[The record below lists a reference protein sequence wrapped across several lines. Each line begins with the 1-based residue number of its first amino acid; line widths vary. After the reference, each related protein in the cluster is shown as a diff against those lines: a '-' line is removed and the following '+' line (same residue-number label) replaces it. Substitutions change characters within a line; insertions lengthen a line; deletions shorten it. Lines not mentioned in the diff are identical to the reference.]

1 MESIGGNIIGALG
14 AGSGINSSS
23 LVEQLTEIEKAPR
36 QGQIDS
42 NREKFEA
49 QISDY
54 GLIRSALSTLQDSS
68 NILSDSA
75 TFNSK
80 SASFTDSEAFIPVSL
95 EESVPAGTYS
105 FEVIDIAKSHSLSTA
120 LTVQDPSGEVG
131 TGTLAIN
138 FGAWDNVEPPTA
150 FTQDT
155 ALDGIIIKIDDANNS
170 LNGVRD
176 AINAKDAGV
185 TASIVNNGSG
195 YHLLITAESG
205 LTHQLEITA
214 TEDAGALGLADFNFN
229 AASQNMT
236 QLQAGQDASLEVNG
250 LPVTR
255 SSNDID
261 DVLEGFRFT
270 LAKPD
275 PGVIVSVTVSEDKS
289 AGEQAVRD
297 FVDTFN
303 AFLEAIEPAVGFD
316 EEADANGSL
325 YRDPTA
331 KSLQSQLRNLVGST
345 IPGVQ
350 SGFTALTNVG
360 IRTELDGSLSINEKD
375 LRLAFDENYDLV
387 KTLFNPESTSSSDK
401 IRVNSVRPET
411 APGSYDVVITK
422 DPSQGGLE
430 GIAAAGLLS
439 GLAAAN
445 TAGTYTATASGFT
458 SPDNLL
464 SDGAVEYSF
473 DIAIDGGDAI
483 SIALPIADYADPAAI
498 ATALQAEFDTN
509 LVLADITH
517 NGSEFVITSRSAGDN
532 SSVAISAVVEDPAG
546 DKFGFAAGLAVAGT
560 GPNQGD
566 FDFTITVN
574 GVDADISVALGTYA
588 DEDAMAAYLQTQINN
603 HETLTENAATVD
615 VVWNTDHFEITS
627 RRYGDVSG
635 VSVVAIGGSA
645 GAFGLE
651 AGTSTSGSNVEG
663 TFNGVVGFGIGKVL
677 LPKLDSDAY
686 GISLVVEPG
695 ATTSTINYTRGF
707 GTELDQL
714 IEGYLQSAGVLDS
727 REDSLTPGIDG
738 LDEDQERLDRR
749 MTAFHERLQAQFLAM
764 ERIIS
769 ALSGSGSVLD
779 DIGDRLPFTANNS

>member
-1 MESIGGNIIGALG
+1 MESVGGNIIGALG

-54 GLIRSALSTLQDSS
+54 GLLRSALSTLQDSS
-68 NILSDSA
+68 NVLADSA

-80 SASFTDSEAFIPVSL
+80 SASFSDSDAFIPVSL

-105 FEVIDIAKSHSLSTA
+105 FKVIDIAKSHSLSTA

-138 FGAWDNVEPPTA
+138 FGAWNNSEPPTA

-155 ALDGIIIKIDDANNS
+155 ALDGLIINIDDANNS
-170 LNGVRD
+170 LNGLRD

-185 TASIVNNGSG
+185 TASIINNGSG

-205 LTHQLEITA
+205 LSHQLEITA
-214 TEDAGALGLADFNFN
+214 TEDVGFEGLANFNFN
-229 AASQNMT
+229 AGTQNMT

-275 PGVIVSVTVSEDKS
+275 PDVLVSVTISEDRA
-289 AGEQAVRD
+289 AGEQAIRD

-316 EEADANGSL
+316 EEADSNGSL

-331 KSLQSQLRNLVGST
+331 KSLQTQLRNLVAST
-345 IPGVQ
+345 IPGVE

-360 IRTELDGSLSINEKD
+360 IRTELDGTLSIDEKD

-387 KTLFNPESTSSSDK
+387 KTLFNPASTSGSDK

-430 GIAAAGLLS
+430 GIAAAGLLG

-445 TAGTYTATASGFT
+445 TAGTYTATASGFS
-458 SPDNLL
+458 SPDNLMT
-464 SDGAVEYSF
+464 DGAVEYSF
-473 DIAIDGGDAI
+473 EIAVDGGDAI
-483 SIALPIADYADPAAI
+483 AIALPIADYADPAAI
-498 ATALQAEFDTN
+498 ATALQAQFDAN

-517 NGSEFVITSRSAGDN
+517 NGTEFVITSRSSGDN

-546 DKFGFAAGLAVAGT
+546 DKFGFAAGAAMAGT

-574 GVDADISVALGTYA
+574 GVETDISVALGTYA
-588 DEDAMAAYLQTQINN
+588 DEDAMAVYLQTQINN
-603 HETLTENAATVD
+603 DETLAANNAEVD
-615 VVWNTDHFEITS
+615 VIWNTDHFEITS
-627 RRYGDVSG
+627 RRYGDISG

-645 GAFGLE
+645 GAFGLD
-651 AGTSTSGSNVEG
+651 AGTSTSGNDVEG
-663 TFNGVVGFGIGKVL
+663 TFNGIVGFGTGQVL
-677 LPKLDSDAY
+677 LPKLDSEAY
-686 GISLVVEPG
+686 GISLIVDPG
-695 ATTSTINYTRGF
+695 ATGTTISHTRGF
-707 GTELDQL
+707 GIELDQL

-727 REDSLTPGIDG
+727 REDSLTRDIDG

-749 MTAFHERLQAQFLAM
+749 MDAFHERLQAQFLAM

-769 ALSGSGSVLD
+769 SISGSSSVLD
-779 DIGDRLPFTANNS
+779 DIGDRLPFTASSN